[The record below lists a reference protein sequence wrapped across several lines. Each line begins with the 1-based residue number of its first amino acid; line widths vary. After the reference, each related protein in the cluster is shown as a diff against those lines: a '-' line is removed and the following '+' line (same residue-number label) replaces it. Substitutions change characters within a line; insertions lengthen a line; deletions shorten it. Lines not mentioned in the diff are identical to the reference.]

1 MSSRDEQNEEVEN
14 INDESVNT
22 EESSASENS
31 VEDQLTKLKSEYLY
45 LRAEF
50 DNYRKNTIKER
61 SQLIRY
67 GAEPLLRELLTV
79 LDNFDLALGTKID
92 SENIV
97 SFKQGMEMTAKE
109 FRSVLTKFGLK
120 EEDPTGEP
128 FDPNKHEALS
138 SEPTSKVESG
148 HIVSVFKK
156 AYLLHDKLIRPAQV
170 TVAREPDSSN
180 TDEDI
185 T

>member
-1 MSSRDEQNEEVEN
+1 MSSRDDQNEEVES
-14 INDESVNT
+14 INDESVNA
-22 EESSASENS
+22 EENS
-31 VEDQLTKLKSEYLY
+31 TEDSLAKLKSEYLY

-79 LDNFDLALGTKID
+79 LDNFDLALNTKID

-109 FRSVLTKFGLK
+109 FRGVLTKFGLK
-120 EEDPTGEP
+120 EENNIIGSIIIIINIAKNSQPNESFSINGLGCP
-128 FDPNKHEALS
+128 FFS
-138 SEPTSKVESG
+138 SSLLLISHLTS
-148 HIVSVFKK
+148 
-156 AYLLHDKLIRPAQV
+156 YNMQY
-170 TVAREPDSSN
+170 TSSN
-180 TDEDI
+180 LKY
-185 T
+185 